1 MKKIASN
8 KTLLIFC
15 LGDFSRSVF
24 NALTVTYL
32 MYIFIPS
39 ETSSIPTLLPYA
51 AVVFAVV
58 RGVGVIFDAAIDPWI
73 ASRSDKSE
81 SKRGARISFM
91 RIAAI
96 PMSVFGVLL
105 AFVPSGTAHWIN
117 VVWFVVMLFGFNFFS
132 SLYHIPY
139 AALAAEIVTDHK
151 RRVFFYTVS
160 TAVFVVGSVIIFAAP
175 MIKNLFIGAGMSELG
190 SWRLTFVIF
199 GFFAAVFAM
208 IPVVFIKENDY
219 VERKP
224 CYAPLFQSFKTTFK
238 YKNFSI
244 LITGY
249 IVMWI
254 AFSFFNY
261 SLMYY
266 ITILLGL
273 DEEFSTIVMILT
285 IVVGVSTYPL
295 VNYLAKKFGKKVLL
309 IGACIAYT
317 VIYTAISLH
326 GFIVPAIGGIAF
338 AVLIGIFIGF
348 PISITNI
355 IPSAAFADIA
365 QYDTIKTG
373 VNRAG
378 MFSAVRS
385 FILQFSQ
392 SIVTFI
398 LPVLISTGSADSR
411 ATVEGTRLVAITA
424 AVIIGFSLVFYF
436 LYDDKEIVAA
446 IKAENER
453 EAAAKEEREK
463 EAAV

>member
-1 MKKIASN
+1 MKKTAGN

-32 MYIFIPS
+32 MYIFIPAEGS
-39 ETSSIPTLLPYA
+39 TIPSLLPRA
-51 AVVFAVV
+51 AFVFALV
-58 RGVGVIFDAAIDPWI
+58 RGLGVIFDAVIDPFI
-73 ASRSDKSE
+73 ASRSDKST

-105 AFVPSGTAHWIN
+105 AFVPYGYPHALN

-139 AALAAEIVTDHK
+139 SALAAEIVTDHK
-151 RRVFFYTVS
+151 RRVFFYTIN

-175 MIKNLFIGAGMSELG
+175 IIKNAFAAGGMSELA

-199 GFFAAVFAM
+199 GFFAAVFAL

-224 CYAPLFQSFKTTFK
+224 CYAPLLQSFKATFK

-244 LITGY
+244 LIAGY

-254 AFSFFNY
+254 AFSFFNF

-266 ITILLGL
+266 ITVLIGL
-273 DEEFSTIVMILT
+273 NESFSTVVMALT
-285 IVVGVSTYPL
+285 IVVGVASYPL
-295 VNYLAKKFGKKVLL
+295 VNRLAKKFGKKPLL

-317 VIYTAISLH
+317 VIYTAIALH
-326 GFIVPAIGGIAF
+326 AVIVPAIGGTAF
-338 AVLIGIFIGF
+338 AVLIGVFIGF

-355 IPSAAFADIA
+355 IPSSAFADLA

-385 FILQFSQ
+385 FILQLAQ

-398 LPVLISTGSADSR
+398 LPALISKGSAAGN
-411 ATVEGTRLVAITA
+411 ATVEGTRLVAVTA

-436 LYDDKEIVAA
+436 LYDDKEVAKT
-446 IKAENER
+446 IKEDNERIER
-453 EAAAKEEREK
+453 EAKNI
-463 EAAV
+463 AV